1 MINETNAS
9 LSLLRSLYRGEE
21 EGGPGEGSLSGEKLD
36 SPGGNGQ
43 SRTGG
48 G

>member
-9 LSLLRSLYRGEE
+9 LSLLRSLYRGE
-21 EGGPGEGSLSGEKLD
+21 GRGPGEGSLSGEKLD